1 MFTLACAHGWNAGS
15 DPVYQVQSRAK
26 VHAPR
31 KHAGVLQALRYSAF
45 HHSKPVYSW
54 AKQMPTAR
62 VTAVHLPHL
71 TSASRL
77 PSRSS
82 VLRQGLLLA
91 VSTQMTAVAAHGQAN
106 STAVVPSLSLHTGAR
121 IPAVGLGVFLAR

>member
-1 MFTLACAHGWNAGS
+1 M
-15 DPVYQVQSRAK
+15 R
-26 VHAPR
+26 
-31 KHAGVLQALRYSAF
+31 
-45 HHSKPVYSW
+45 
-54 AKQMPTAR
+54 TAR

-71 TSASRL
+71 TPTSRL

-91 VSTQMTAVAAHGQAN
+91 VSTQMTAAAAHGQAN
-106 STAVVPSLSLHTGAR
+106 STAAVPSISLRTGAQ